1 VTDVG
6 IYSLSMVVYN
16 FGGIMEMDTL
26 LSLTSHFLDKL
37 PADNSIPKDWKVE
50 IDSPRIMLHE
60 WTNIAK
66 ALVSSVSNINT
77 ESPPGLNTCIREIQ
91 EQIEKFQTLIPSH
104 YLEATETKE
113 ELSPKSN
120 GEKLCLHAN

>member
-1 VTDVG
+1 
-6 IYSLSMVVYN
+6 
-16 FGGIMEMDTL
+16 MEMDTL
-26 LSLTSHFLDKL
+26 LSLTSQFLDKL
-37 PADNSIPKDWKVE
+37 PADNSIPKDWEVE

-60 WTNIAK
+60 WTNIAE
-66 ALVSSVSNINT
+66 ALEASVSNINT

-113 ELSPKSN
+113 DLKLLSPKSN
-120 GEKLCLHAN
+120 GEKLCLNAN